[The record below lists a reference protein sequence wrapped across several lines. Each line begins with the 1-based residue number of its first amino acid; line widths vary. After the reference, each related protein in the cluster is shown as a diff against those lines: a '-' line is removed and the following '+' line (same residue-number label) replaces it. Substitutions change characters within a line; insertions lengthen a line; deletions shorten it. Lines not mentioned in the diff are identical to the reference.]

1 MRMSTEE
8 YHVHE
13 NNYDGLCLSCGEIT
27 RGETVPD
34 VFSRARRGPQ
44 CCNNTVVGMMTALFD
59 GLIDIQ
65 E

>member
-34 VFSRARRGPQ
+34 AEDYPCPQ